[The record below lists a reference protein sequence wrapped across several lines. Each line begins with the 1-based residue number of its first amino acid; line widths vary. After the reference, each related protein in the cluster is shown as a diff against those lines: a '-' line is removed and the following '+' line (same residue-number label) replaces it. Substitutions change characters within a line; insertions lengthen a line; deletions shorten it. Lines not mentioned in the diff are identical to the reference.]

1 MFVMAVSKYVSW
13 LFLTIH
19 KLHLAIS
26 EVQVGVCDM
35 TVILTLPGYT
45 SRLAKQRCCVTVR
58 ESVQPR
64 LLELFYEPAAAP
76 VTAAPPAAC

>member
-35 TVILTLPGYT
+35 KVILTLPGVA
-45 SRLAKQRCCVTVR
+45 SRLAKQR
-58 ESVQPR
+58 
-64 LLELFYEPAAAP
+64 
-76 VTAAPPAAC
+76 